1 MFIMMYIFCYQ
12 INKYIKWK
20 GRAQLAQLWSEPF
33 QPGWYRL
40 LQAHSQSLQIIA
52 SYLFHLYTS
61 SRTLSLSGIQV
72 RNFTMPYYNSFL
84 SHPILKI
91 KYIHFSLRATERS
104 RVKSKQQQG
113 KVITCC
119 VHLWVCIYTLEHA
132 YHHTL
137 YIFPIPWQH

>member
-20 GRAQLAQLWSEPF
+20 GRAQLVQLWSEPF

-61 SRTLSLSGIQV
+61 SRTLSVSGIQV